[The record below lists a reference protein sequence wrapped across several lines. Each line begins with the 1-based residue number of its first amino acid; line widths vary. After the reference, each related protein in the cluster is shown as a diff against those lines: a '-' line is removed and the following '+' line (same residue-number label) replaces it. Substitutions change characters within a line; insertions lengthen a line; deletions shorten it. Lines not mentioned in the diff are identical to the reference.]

1 MTRSAYIYARY
12 SSDLQNA
19 ASIEDQV
26 RLCKERLEQ
35 DKVEVRNVFT
45 DRAISGSSLHT
56 RAGIQALLDEVAHG
70 GVDIV
75 IAEALDRLSRDQ
87 EDIARIYKRLNFAQ
101 VTLMTLAEGEVN
113 ELHIGLKG
121 TMNALFLKDLADKTR
136 RGQRGRVEAGKIPG
150 GKSYGY
156 RLVPTL
162 NSNGTVNRGERE
174 IIDDEAHII
183 KRIFNDYV
191 EGKTARQIAADL
203 NKECIASPRG
213 GLWNASTING
223 NKKRRNGILNNELY
237 LGNIIYN
244 RQSFLR
250 DPETGKRRSR
260 PNPEAMWITKHVS
273 HLQIIDQKIWD
284 KAQAIKAKYASLSGN
299 KRQTRKRLLTGLV
312 RCNCCGGGMTIIGR
326 ERYACSARSEQST
339 CTNGMSIKAQDLES
353 RVFQGLQTILL
364 GREEA
369 VKAFADAFHAEVK
382 RLQTNQASNKA
393 AVQKD
398 LVKVETGIKRC
409 VDLLLYSDTPMDS
422 IRATLEDLEAQKRKL
437 THQLKLQT
445 EEAKIALHPN
455 IGELYSRK
463 VEDLQALL
471 KNEATKLQATEVIR
485 SLIQKIVVSPTSKR
499 GKCDVVLYGALAS
512 ILQYACAPDE
522 GGTTSSNVGR
532 VLLVAG
538 VGFEPTTSRL

>member
-1 MTRSAYIYARY
+1 MNIQNHF
-12 SSDLQNA
+12 SDTALLSLA
-19 ASIEDQV
+19 E
-26 RLCKERLEQ
+26 LKTRLEQ
-35 DKVEVRNVFT
+35 DCKLDARKQREMIS
-45 DRAISGSSLHT
+45 AINTTAKWLN
-56 RAGIQALLDEVAHG
+56 LP
-70 GVDIV
+70 
-75 IAEALDRLSRDQ
+75 AEMIPASATFLRGKF
-87 EDIARIYKRLNFAQ
+87 EDIHPARHH
-101 VTLMTLAEGEVN
+101 VT
-113 ELHIGLKG
+113 
-121 TMNALFLKDLADKTR
+121 
-136 RGQRGRVEAGKIPG
+136 
-150 GKSYGY
+150 
-156 RLVPTL
+156 
-162 NSNGTVNRGERE
+162 
-174 IIDDEAHII
+174 
-183 KRIFNDYV
+183 
-191 EGKTARQIAADL
+191 
-203 NKECIASPRG
+203 
-213 GLWNASTING
+213 
-223 NKKRRNGILNNELY
+223 KRRVQNIKSLIL
-237 LGNIIYN
+237 
-244 RQSFLR
+244 SAM
-250 DPETGKRRSR
+250 RSQGLS
-260 PNPEAMWITKHVS
+260 TKHVS

-326 ERYACSARSEQST
+326 ERYACSARREQGT

-445 EEAKIALHPN
+445 EEDKIALHPN

-471 KNEATKLQATEVIR
+471 KNEATKLQASEVIR

-538 VGFEPTTSRL
+538 VGFEPTTFRL